1 LKSVSINDQGRRA
14 FAAVED
20 KPATA
25 DDRLPRPLTTIRASK
40 GWSIVDPGEIWKFR
54 DLLAAFAIRDI
65 KLRYRQTAL
74 GVAWVILQPLLASG
88 ILAFVFG
95 TVAGV
100 TRPTQTSAFIFVLA
114 GFIGWSLFSTAFTR
128 AGQSLVQQSVLISKV
143 FFPRI
148 ILPASCVI
156 GALLDAGVG
165 FALFVLLALFSGFRF
180 GWPVVLAPIWLGSLV
195 VLAFGIG
202 LINAALS
209 VRFRDVQHITP
220 VFVQI
225 LFYASP
231 VAYQV
236 SAVPEK
242 WRSPFLLNP
251 LAPLFEGLRWSL
263 LGEGH
268 VDLATLLYPVL
279 LALLVFW
286 FGLLLFHR
294 WEREFADVI

>member
-1 LKSVSINDQGRRA
+1 
-14 FAAVED
+14 VEE

-25 DDRLPRPLTTIRASK
+25 DDRLSRPLTTIRPSK
-40 GWSIVDPGEIWKFR
+40 GWSVVDPAEIWKFR
-54 DLLAAFAIRDI
+54 GLLAAFAIRDI
-65 KLRYRQTAL
+65 KLRYRQTIL

-100 TRPTQTSAFIFVLA
+100 TKPTKSSVFIFVLA
-114 GFIGWSLFSTAFTR
+114 GFIGWSLFNAAFTR

-148 ILPASCVI
+148 ILPASSVI
-156 GALLDAGVG
+156 GALLDAGVAL
-165 FALFVLLALFSGFRF
+165 ALFVLLALFSGFSV
-180 GWPVVLAPIWLGSLV
+180 GWQIVLLPIWLGLLV
-195 VLAFGIG
+195 VLAFGLG

-220 VFVQI
+220 VFAQI
-225 LFYASP
+225 LFYGSP
-231 VAYQV
+231 IAYEV
-236 SAVPEK
+236 SAVPER
-242 WRSPFLLNP
+242 WRRLFSLNP

-263 LGEGH
+263 LGVGH
-268 VDLATLLYPVL
+268 INLATFLYP
-279 LALLVFW
+279 ALVALFVSC